1 MKKFVKVTLY
11 TVVAILAGWCTLTI
25 VVERTG
31 PKQRWNFGDPNATEK
46 VILIYDP
53 DPFFN
58 LDEQVCK
65 EFAKVLSENGL
76 GASVATVA
84 AAREITLS
92 SFNSYVFCANTYNW
106 GPDLALSNF
115 IKEQKTLDN
124 KPVIAITL
132 GSGSTALS
140 QERLEQLIIDQGG
153 KILDSRSIW
162 LLRPN
167 DENKSQES
175 NIQVA
180 LSKTRTWATSMAEE
194 IRNLR

>member
-1 MKKFVKVTLY
+1 MKKFLKVTFY
-11 TVVAILAGWCTLTI
+11 TMTAIIAGWCVLTI

-31 PKQRWNFGDPNATEK
+31 PSQSWNFGDINSTEK
-46 VILIYDP
+46 VILVYDP

-65 EFAKVLSENGL
+65 EFGKVLSENGIS
-76 GASVATVA
+76 ARVVTVA

-92 SFNSYVFCANTYNW
+92 SFNMYIFCANTYNW
-106 GPDLALSNF
+106 GPDLAVSNY
-115 IKEQKTLDN
+115 IKEQKSLNN

-132 GSGSTALS
+132 GSGSTTLS
-140 QERLEQLIIDQGG
+140 QERLEQLIVSQGG
-153 KILDSRSIW
+153 KIMDSRSIW

-167 DENKSQES
+167 DENKSEES
-175 NIQVA
+175 NIRVA
-180 LSKTRTWATSMAEE
+180 LSKTRTWATSMAQE